1 MGTTDSVVTVA
12 SVTCFPFDDSDK
24 QANEAASSEGKS
36 KTGEREKQQQKKRE
50 KGKSKGGSEAKS
62 ATSKYAERNEKR
74 SETPSSDGEE
84 TIAQEHDFQKLAHVQ
99 SIQHHQRAYEIKAGA
114 PQAFKEAA

>member
-1 MGTTDSVVTVA
+1 MRQLLQSKG
-12 SVTCFPFDDSDK
+12 
-24 QANEAASSEGKS
+24 EGKS

-62 ATSKYAERNEKR
+62 ATIKYAERNEKR

-84 TIAQEHDFQKLAHVQ
+84 TIAQEHDFQKLTHVQ
-99 SIQHHQRAYEIKAGA
+99 SIQHHQRADEIKAGA
-114 PQAFKEAA
+114 QQAFKEAA